1 MKKQTIKIL
10 GVGFLIL
17 VIILISGRKEEGEV
31 NQTSPEETLTPE
43 LAQDYPASTPIY
55 PGTTIESTRETE
67 TEESKNFSVQ
77 LSLQGDSTQVINFY
91 KEALS
96 QDGWN
101 YEGTNRVGNY
111 SIISGTK
118 DNLRFNVQVI
128 PSSENDNISL
138 STNVKVFKELETS
151 EEE

>member
-10 GVGFLIL
+10 GVGVLLL
-17 VIILISGRKEEGEV
+17 VIVLLSGSNKEA
-31 NQTSPEETLTPE
+31 NIEEAVSETTAPE
-43 LAQDYPASTPIY
+43 LAADYPASTPIY
-55 PGTTIESTRETE
+55 PGTTVESTRETE

-77 LSLQGDSTQVINFY
+77 LSLQGDSAEVINFY
-91 KEALS
+91 KEALT

-118 DNLRFNVQVI
+118 ENLRFNVQVI
-128 PSSENDNISL
+128 PSTESDDISL
-138 STNVKVFKELETS
+138 STNLRVFKDIETS
-151 EEE
+151 EEEE